1 MTDLR
6 QSAAV
11 PPGFVHFAYMDA
23 CEGSAVH
30 LARKSISKSGKYT
43 GFCWETSVFLQ
54 FHGKSRSGKP
64 RKTRFNIPGLSLE
77 FRIFR
82 NRGNRLFFRA
92 SKIRFFVP
100 RKIGVLGDFPDFR
113 CEGQN
118 GSFRPNGVAK
128 LLPEAD
134 WRQSCLPIV
143 TEVDWGCKSAPEVD
157 WCCETA
163 FQLLLTGTHPC
174 NDSSQRRLQVTERV
188 LGVWLLASFA
198 FGSGLCVCTCW
209 VTFGF
214 VKSAAL
220 VLAFQARIGC
230 WSLDLLSLAACFAFE
245 RVSHTLVD
253 LSLYLCLVCS
263 MRTLCADA
271 FCEWQGCC
279 KPLST
284 ADGTQKPGWS
294 CQ

>member
-1 MTDLR
+1 MPEKCILR
-6 QSAAV
+6 KCTHWSIRDGPSAHDQ
-11 PPGFVHFAYMDA
+11 PG
-23 CEGSAVH
+23 
-30 LARKSISKSGKYT
+30 KSISKSGNYIGICRENT
-43 GFCWETSVFLQ
+43 HFLH

-64 RKTRFNIPGLSLE
+64 RKMRFNIPGLSSE

-82 NRGNRLFFRA
+82 DRGNRPIFRA

-100 RKIGVLGDFPDFR
+100 RKIGVLGDFPDLQ

-118 GSFRPNGVAK
+118 GSFRSSGVAK

-134 WRQSCLPIV
+134 WIAKLPADSDWSHKLHP
-143 TEVDWGCKSAPEVD
+143 EVDWGCKTAPEVD

-174 NDSSQRRLQVTERV
+174 NDSSRRRLQVTERV

-220 VLAFQARIGC
+220 VPAFQARIGC
-230 WSLDLLSLAACFAFE
+230 
-245 RVSHTLVD
+245 
-253 LSLYLCLVCS
+253 
-263 MRTLCADA
+263 
-271 FCEWQGCC
+271 
-279 KPLST
+279 
-284 ADGTQKPGWS
+284 
-294 CQ
+294 